1 MEITV
6 STVLL
11 LVAGVPVHVLPTMCT
26 AVRGFSLPLVANH
39 GGGTH
44 RVDADGFM
52 VVNTTS
58 FHHRPSLTAPPRYTY
73 GVAVTIGT
81 GRGKGTH
88 FLVLDTAS
96 SLPWM
101 RCVHCLPVQR
111 QRSPVFDP
119 SHSSSYRP
127 LHPANPLCRTPNPIH
142 PAGDKCSFHLPE
154 EAHGFVGVDTIVLG
168 DPTLPIHGIAFGC
181 AQATEGFDTKGTFAG
196 TLGMGRLPSSLI
208 MQIKDR
214 VAWRFSYCLIG
225 PGHSQDRHGFIRF
238 GADIPEPSPL
248 VHHRIKILPTPPHH
262 PHGAADSAYY
272 VKLLGVSLNGSPI
285 QGIHQTMF
293 ERRHDGSG
301 GCFVD
306 AGTEIT
312 HLVPAAYTLVEEA
325 VAHVVQQWGYKRV
338 RDRDFHLCFREEP
351 GIWSRIPRLTLD
363 FEGPPTRHGEPTRA
377 HLEIGSRHLFL
388 KVENEQVLCFGVY
401 PTTSRHPTVIGAMQ
415 QVDTRFIFDLR
426 ANTITI
432 HPESCEADTE
442 PTPSEW

>member
-1 MEITV
+1 MEITS

-11 LVAGVPVHVLPTMCT
+11 LVAGVLVHVLPTMCT

-39 GGGTH
+39 GGGRY

-58 FHHRPSLTAPPRYTY
+58 FHHRPSLTAPLRYTY
-73 GVAVTIGT
+73 GVAVNIGT
-81 GRGKGTH
+81 GRGKSTH
-88 FLVLDTAS
+88 FLVLDTAN

-101 RCVHCLPVQR
+101 RCAHCLPVQR
-111 QRSPVFDP
+111 QRGPVFDP
-119 SHSSSYRP
+119 SHSSSYHP
-127 LHPANPLCRTPNPIH
+127 LHPTSPLCRPPNRVH
-142 PAGDKCSFHLPE
+142 PAGDKCSFHLPQ
-154 EAHGFVGVDTIVLG
+154 EAHGFVGVDTIILG
-168 DPTLPIHGIAFGC
+168 NPTLPIHGIAFGC

-196 TLGMGRLPSSLI
+196 TLGMGRLPTSLI

-248 VHHRIKILPTPPHH
+248 VHHRIKILPTPPHL
-262 PHGAADSAYY
+262 PHGVADSAYY

-312 HLVPAAYTLVEEA
+312 HLVPAAYTLVRPVWCSSGGTSVCA
-325 VAHVVQQWGYKRV
+325 TATSTCVSGSS
-338 RDRDFHLCFREEP
+338 P
-351 GIWSRIPRLTLD
+351 GSGRASR
-363 FEGPPTRHGEPTRA
+363 G
-377 HLEIGSRHLFL
+377 
-388 KVENEQVLCFGVY
+388 
-401 PTTSRHPTVIGAMQ
+401 
-415 QVDTRFIFDLR
+415 
-426 ANTITI
+426 
-432 HPESCEADTE
+432 
-442 PTPSEW
+442 

>member
-1 MEITV
+1 MEITS

-11 LVAGVPVHVLPTMCT
+11 LVADVLVHVLPTTCT

-39 GGGTH
+39 GGGTY

-58 FHHRPSLTAPPRYTY
+58 FHHRDPSPTAPLRYTY

-81 GRGKGTH
+81 GHGKSTH
-88 FLVLDTAS
+88 FLVLDMTN

-101 RCVHCLPVQR
+101 RCAHCLPVQR

-127 LHPANPLCRTPNPIH
+127 LHPTSPLCWPPNRVH
-142 PAGDKCSFHLPE
+142 PAGDKCSFHLLR
-154 EAHGFVGVDTIVLG
+154 EAHDFVGVDTIILG
-168 DPTLPIHGIAFGC
+168 DPTSPIHGIVFGC
-181 AQATEGFDTKGTFAG
+181 TQATEGFDTKGTFAG
-196 TLGMGRLPSSLI
+196 TLGMGRLPTSLI

-214 VAWRFSYCLIG
+214 VAWPFSYCLIS

-238 GADIPEPSPL
+238 GADIPEPPPL
-248 VHHRIKILPTPPHH
+248 NHHRIKILPTPPDL
-262 PHGAADSAYY
+262 PHGFADSAYY

-293 ERRHDGSG
+293 EWRHDGSG
-301 GCFVD
+301 GCFLD

-325 VAHVVQQWGYKRV
+325 VAHVVQQWGYNRV
-338 RDRDFHLCFREEP
+338 RDREFHLCFREGP

-363 FEGPPTRHGEPTRA
+363 FEGGGSPTRA
-377 HLEIGSRHLFL
+377 HLEIGSRRLFV
-388 KVENEQVLCFGVY
+388 KVENKQLLCFGVY